1 MNIWKEFKNSIL
13 PWLLAGVVV
22 AFLVAE
28 QRRTTQARLDANARL
43 ADAVEQQGKALD
55 DVRALLASQ
64 GYTLP
69 PFRRA
74 AVIHGLRVPV
84 HLTSREALRILDVAD
99 IWAARTGREVRLVSA
114 NDHVHSRGSAHY
126 LGRALDFH
134 SSDPE
139 NLSAVFRQAGYRVLW
154 NVPGHYSHVHVEQ
167 AESRGSAS
175 LLITPQRAALNQ
187 ALKAGFKSASRPG
200 TVEAGRPGAWRQQI
214 SNRTD

>member
-1 MNIWKEFKNSIL
+1 M
-13 PWLLAGVVV
+13 
-22 AFLVAE
+22 
-28 QRRTTQARLDANARL
+28 
-43 ADAVEQQGKALD
+43 
-55 DVRALLASQ
+55 
-64 GYTLP
+64 
-69 PFRRA
+69 
-74 AVIHGLRVPV
+74 IHGLRVPV

-154 NVPGHYSHVHVEQ
+154 RVPGHYSHVHVEQ
-167 AESRGSAS
+167 TESQGSSS
-175 LLITPQRAALNQ
+175 LLLTSPRAAVNQ
-187 ALKAGFKSASRPG
+187 ASKAGFKSASQPS
-200 TVEAGRPGAWRQQI
+200 TVEAGRFSAWRQQT